1 LNHTARRIL
10 ESMSITCNNN
20 TVLHCKWGFDGTLG
34 FSEYKQISI
43 SGSKD
48 DSLFVTSI
56 VPIRLVNQSTNDIIW
71 QNPTCS
77 SVRYC
82 RPIRLQYVKES
93 TEVSQDEEKYISEQI
108 KNLSSYISDFG
119 TVYFNLE
126 LTMIDGKVLK
136 KYCFVFICN
145 ITSII

>member
-1 LNHTARRIL
+1 MT
-10 ESMSITCNNN
+10 ITCNNN
-20 TVLHCKWGFDGTLG
+20 TVLHWKWGFDGTSG
-34 FSEYKQISI
+34 FSENKQMST

-48 DSLFVTSI
+48 DSFFVTSI
-56 VPIRLVNQSTNDIIW
+56 VPIRLVNQSTNDVIW

-77 SVRYC
+77 SVRYY
-82 RPIRLQYVKES
+82 RPIRLQYLKES
-93 TEVSQDEEKYISEQI
+93 TEISQNEEKYIREQI
-108 KNLSSYISDFG
+108 KNLSLYISDFG
-119 TVYFNLE
+119 TVNFNLE